1 MSKIHTVLDIENRI
15 WKSDNCKLLRTR
27 SSLYF
32 ESLVSN
38 KNYSGKLVTD
48 NWFKINHHLPMCGIN
63 VTSECKRNMR
73 NTISVDSLFRQEYF
87 YSPLSSVLFLVR
99 WVYIICT
106 SNAGLSWLWKK
117 TSWVKAYITTETHQL
132 DSQK

>member
-1 MSKIHTVLDIENRI
+1 MSIKKCTPRMIFFNEKNRKIHIVLDMKNRI

-32 ESLVSN
+32 EFLVSN

-48 NWFKINHHLPMCGIN
+48 NWFKIHRHLPMCGIN

-87 YSPLSSVLFLVR
+87 YPPLSSVLFLVR
-99 WVYIICT
+99 LYVLAMLAYLYF
-106 SNAGLSWLWKK
+106 GKK
-117 TSWVKAYITTETHQL
+117 HFE
-132 DSQK
+132 